1 MILIGDPKQLPAT
14 TFSPDANHTLYNR
27 SLFERFLDNGHK
39 PYFLNIQYRM
49 EPEIR
54 KFPSKYFYDDK
65 FYLFYFIL
73 FIDRLLDDPSITY
86 RELSSCF
93 KSFKKNK
100 ILFIDVPFSYEQCID
115 YSFMN
120 KLEA

>member
-1 MILIGDPKQLPAT
+1 
-14 TFSPDANHTLYNR
+14 
-27 SLFERFLDNGHK
+27 
-39 PYFLNIQYRM
+39 M

-54 KFPSKYFYDDK
+54 KFPSKYFYNDK
-65 FYLFYFIL
+65 LPFSLFLFFY
-73 FIDRLLDDPSITY
+73 RLLDDQSIAY

-100 ILFIDVPFSYEQCID
+100 ILFIDIPFSQEQCID